1 MGAALLDLHRERGAL
16 INGISPMIGMAA
28 GALGSTALLVHA
40 PDPLHTVTRCCS
52 RSSCWRWRCC
62 GACPR
67 PRRAATA
74 PGPACVPHHRAAA
87 GRKALLGV
95 TPANVAVWML
105 GGFYLSLMPSLIVS
119 ATQAR
124 SPWLGGFAVTA
135 LTLSGAV
142 AIALVALR
150 RVGTFRTLLSGEI
163 ALASGLLLILIA
175 ANAGYPALLLA
186 GSIVAGLGFGAT
198 FLGAVRTVLPL
209 AEPHERAGLMGAFY
223 VESYLANSVP
233 TMIAGYMAR
242 APAGGGRRVWRD
254 HPRAGGGGH
263 RAGRDAATR
272 LRGRRL
278 PASRCESLA
287 RAASAQATATTLPAY
302 HCSSCR
308 RARGMRKRGD
318 DSFFRARPTAM
329 TQPSAT
335 LAAIL
340 RAIPR
345 RYRSTARPAPGA
357 VTQTDPD
364 SPIARLARAIEPLQ
378 AADASA
384 QAPDGAVR
392 AFIDALAALID
403 EALRP
408 DAGDPCSRARCRNT
422 ATPSSVNTW
431 NCAAR
436 KPPTSASCAPPS
448 TPSRIRPPRLAP
460 GAGRESLRGCTPRFL
475 RDHGN
480 RRRRPRKR
488 C

>member
-1 MGAALLDLHRERGAL
+1 MSTTSSESLACPVIQPGKLSRRGATAFHAFVLMSFLAASAAPTPLYRVYQQEWGFSATLLTVVFGAYALALLTALLTAGRLSDHIGRRPVIALALLLQSVAMCGFLLASGPGWLVGARLLQGAATGLATASVGAALLDLHRERGAL

-40 PDPLHTVTRCCS
+40 PDPLHTVYALLLALFLLALALLC
-52 RSSCWRWRCC
+52 
-62 GACPR
+62 ACPR

-74 PGPACVPHHRAAA
+74 PGPACVPASPCRRRPA
-87 GRKALLGV
+87 RLLGV

-233 TMIAGYMAR
+233 TMIAGYMAQ
-242 APAGGGRRVWRD
+242 
-254 HPRAGGGGH
+254 RAG
-263 RAGRDAATR
+263 
-272 LRGRRL
+272 L
-278 PASRCESLA
+278 LA
-287 RAASAQATATTLPAY
+287 
-302 HCSSCR
+302 
-308 RARGMRKRGD
+308 
-318 DSFFRARPTAM
+318 
-329 TQPSAT
+329 
-335 LAAIL
+335 
-340 RAIPR
+340 
-345 RYRSTARPAPGA
+345 
-357 VTQTDPD
+357 
-364 SPIARLARAIEPLQ
+364 
-378 AADASA
+378 AADAY
-384 QAPDGAVR
+384 GA
-392 AFIDALAALID
+392 IILALA
-403 EALRP
+403 
-408 DAGDPCSRARCRNT
+408 
-422 ATPSSVNTW
+422 V
-431 NCAAR
+431 AA
-436 KPPTSASCAPPS
+436 
-448 TPSRIRPPRLAP
+448 IVLAV
-460 GAGRESLRGCTPRFL
+460 T
-475 RDHGN
+475 
-480 RRRRPRKR
+480 RRRACLRQAAAGQPL
-488 C
+488 